1 MQHLAQIGSLSVALQ
16 ETPALER
23 SAGAKQAET
32 EKPKESKAIAKS
44 LIPKMKPK
52 AKDKPRVEVV
62 EPSEASVAEP
72 KKKKQKKEVVMKR
85 PSALRRPAAAAE
97 PDNEP
102 GLADAARASP
112 AEPSPSPL
120 TWSWF

>member
-16 ETPALER
+16 ESPALEP

-32 EKPKESKAIAKS
+32 EKPKESKAKAKS

-52 AKDKPRVEVV
+52 AKDKPGVEVV
-62 EPSEASVAEP
+62 EPSEASVTEP

-97 PDNEP
+97 PDN
-102 GLADAARASP
+102 AARASP

>member
-16 ETPALER
+16 ETPSLEH
-23 SAGAKQAET
+23 SAGAKQS
-32 EKPKESKAIAKS
+32 EKEKLKEPKAKAKS

-52 AKDKPRVEVV
+52 AKDKPRVNVE

-72 KKKKQKKEVVMKR
+72 KKKKQKQDVVMKR

-97 PDNEP
+97 PDNEE
-102 GLADAARASP
+102 GLADAPLASP

-120 TWSWF
+120 TWSRF